1 MYDVNKIRIKI
12 KKKKKEVN
20 WKINQHKY
28 LTLNLISLKMA
39 LTNEAKILQ
48 SYITIVI
55 LISFVQV

>member
-1 MYDVNKIRIKI
+1 MREILPRQIHGLHYCQ
-12 KKKKKEVN
+12 VN